1 MLTRK
6 IRMQYVQ
13 HVVQRISESR
23 GDQRTSHRE
32 PARFLTPLR
41 GVAGGRPLQP
51 PCTVAAVTLWPDLS
65 KLNAACL
72 CIWFIYINPELMVVL

>member
-13 HVVQRISESR
+13 HVVLRIPESR
-23 GDQRTSHRE
+23 GDRRTSHRE
-32 PARFLTPLR
+32 PASFLTPLR
-41 GVAGGRPLQP
+41 GASGRPLQP
-51 PCTVAAVTLWPDLS
+51 PCTVAAVTLWLDLS

-72 CIWFIYINPELMVVL
+72 CIWFIYTNPELLVVL